1 MVQYARHKSV
11 IASALLSVFLIG
23 DAQAACQQQMT
34 SFNQMSVPANEKA
47 ITQALSELE
56 ASTDCGTAEKHLAR
70 RATANRLFR
79 LAYQGSTAGL
89 LTAEV
94 DRLLERAETIAPT
107 WRTLS
112 FSATRDHQNGR
123 YNAAARRFQSALALI
138 DDSAETPKPPSL
150 ETIGQLHQLA
160 TESVLLAD
168 EFVPP
173 PQVRGITGGVLAES
187 VRGFS
192 VQRSPLPIRFETGST
207 DFTRQGE
214 VAATALLNA
223 LKVQGTSPVE
233 IVGHADERGDAQYNY
248 ELSLQ
253 RAEKVRDW
261 LNANGLNR
269 DIRAS
274 GRGEQEPMSLNDAS
288 LYTEE
293 QRWQLN
299 RRVELVRD
307 LGNS

>member
-1 MVQYARHKSV
+1 MIKYARRKSV
-11 IASALLSVFLIG
+11 IASTLLSVFLIG
-23 DAQAACQQQMT
+23 DVQAACQQQMT
-34 SFNQMSVPANEKA
+34 SFNQMTVPANEKV
-47 ITQALSELE
+47 ITQALAELE
-56 ASTDCGTAEKHLAR
+56 ASTDCGSAEKRLAR

-89 LTAEV
+89 LAEEV
-94 DRLLERAETIAPT
+94 DRLLERAESIAPT

-123 YNAAARRFQSALALI
+123 YNVAARRFQSALALI
-138 DDSAETPKPPSL
+138 DDSVETPKPPSL
-150 ETIGQLHQLA
+150 ETIAQLHQLA

-173 PQVRGITGGVLAES
+173 PQVRGITSGVLAET

-207 DFTRQGE
+207 DFTPQGAA
-214 VAATALLNA
+214 AATALLNA
-223 LKVQGTSPVE
+223 LNVQGTAPVE
-233 IVGHADERGDAQYNY
+233 IIGHADERGDAQYNY
-248 ELSLQ
+248 ELSLR

-261 LNANGLNR
+261 LSVHGVNR
-269 DIRAS
+269 AIRAS

-307 LGNS
+307 LGSS

>member
-1 MVQYARHKSV
+1 MAKYARHKSV
-11 IASALLSVFLIG
+11 IASTLLSLFLIG
-23 DAQAACQQQMT
+23 DVQAACQQQMT
-34 SFNQMSVPANEKA
+34 SFNRMTVPANEKA
-47 ITQALSELE
+47 ITQALAELE

-94 DRLLERAETIAPT
+94 DRLLERAESIAPT
-107 WRTLS
+107 WRTMS
-112 FSATRDHQNGR
+112 FTATRDHQSRR
-123 YNAAARRFQSALALI
+123 YTAAARRFQSALALI

-150 ETIGQLHQLA
+150 ETIAQLHQLA

-207 DFTRQGE
+207 DFTSQGE
-214 VAATALLNA
+214 AAATALLNA
-223 LKVQGTSPVE
+223 LKMQGTAPVE

-261 LNANGLNR
+261 LSANGVGR

-307 LGNS
+307 LGSS